1 MILLSDGLD
10 LLLITWLITR
20 SFLHSILLTT
30 GLGLFHITCFTTG
43 QGAAIPLLSRC
54 NVKLVLSA
62 CDSSLLQLL
71 VSLLDASFK
80 SGTLLPE
87 SSLSSHLRL
96 LRPCIN
102 ATMNCSLSWNSVL
115 FSCLFEDSRFFC
127 L

>member
-1 MILLSDGLD
+1 MIWLSGGLD
-10 LLLITWLITR
+10 LLLITWLITH
-20 SFLHSILLTT
+20 SFLQSILQAT
-30 GLGLFHITCFTTG
+30 GLGLFHVTRFTTG

-80 SGTLLPE
+80 SGTLLLE

-96 LRPCIN
+96 LKPCSS

-115 FSCLFEDSRFFC
+115 FSCLF
-127 L
+127 